1 MNAGKI
7 LNSFGWV
14 FSAKSSIQHLWWL
27 GFFGVAPGWSRTV
40 RMVGADRP
48 DLWRGQSGPLAWT
61 VRTLAEQCSSIAF
74 IVVFGINFSSM
85 DVCHII
91 AVVLVVSARNLQV
104 ALNQSALE
112 EMMLTIHQPLIQRP
126 NPQLGALNLWM
137 LKTFLMFI
145 PIIPLTPQDGHIQS
159 GGFLWLSTAQGGL

>member
-1 MNAGKI
+1 MLCKI
-7 LNSFGWV
+7 LTSVEWV
-14 FSAKSSIQHLWWL
+14 FSAQSTLQHLWRL
-27 GFFGVAPGWSRTV
+27 GFFGVAPGRSRTV
-40 RMVGADRP
+40 RLVDADRLG
-48 DLWRGQSGPLAWT
+48 LWRGLSGPLART
-61 VRTLAEQCSSIAF
+61 VRTLAEHYNSIPF
-74 IVVFGINFSSM
+74 IVVIGINYLYM
-85 DVCHII
+85 GVCHIV

-104 ALNQSALE
+104 ALNQSVLVA
-112 EMMLTIHQPLIQRP
+112 MMMIIHRPLIQRP

>member
-1 MNAGKI
+1 MNAVQNFELVWMGILCKI
-7 LNSFGWV
+7 INSTF
-14 FSAKSSIQHLWWL
+14 
-27 GFFGVAPGWSRTV
+27 VAARVLWSRPWSV
-40 RMVGADRP
+40 ADRP
-48 DLWRGQSGPLAWT
+48 HGGRGQSGP
-61 VRTLAEQCSSIAF
+61 LAEQCSSIAF
-74 IVVFGINFSSM
+74 IVVFAINFSSM

-104 ALNQSALE
+104 ALNQSALV